1 MALAGRDAQGF
12 AIPGL
17 GEGGEL
23 LGRQRVE
30 GDLLVP
36 GLGVVPTTISR
47 FGTSARTPK
56 PSPSVSSTSP
66 RGPGA
71 GGLAAEHGRDRP
83 QPEDALHDR
92 CGLQVHA
99 LGDRDAGQRAGR
111 WAWDARTTDRWGP
124 LGSDAVWTNGGPAPP
139 ARGGSGA
146 PRRGPCRGKVDPRRL
161 PPTSE
166 PRLGDR
172 LVRGSPGG
180 VWARDIPLYR
190 RAVPGHRHGGTPASC
205 LFKPCALRWLASITW
220 NELADEGN
228 PPVAYQPS
236 AIARR
241 LNLRFTLEVQRSGQG
256 LCPTLLRLP
265 GPLVLHLP
273 GARQPR
279 LPTGGHCCGHQEA
292 GRHADRPRRPGREHR
307 HPG

>member
-17 GEGGEL
+17 GEGGDSS
-23 LGRQRVE
+23 GGSGWKVTCWCQGWVS
-30 GDLLVP
+30 
-36 GLGVVPTTISR
+36 VPTTISR

-66 RGPGA
+66 RGPGGGRA
-71 GGLAAEHGRDRP
+71 GRGAWPGPPAARRCPSRSVRPAGPCPWRPRRWSEGRTVGLGGLAPPTSSLSEFPPGLVSPGWHRRP
-83 QPEDALHDR
+83 
-92 CGLQVHA
+92 
-99 LGDRDAGQRAGR
+99 
-111 WAWDARTTDRWGP
+111 ARTTDRWRP
-124 LGSDAVWTNGGPAPP
+124 LGSDAVWTNGGPARP

-190 RAVPGHRHGGTPASC
+190 RAVPGHRHGDTPARWVC
-205 LFKPCALRWLASITW
+205 KPHGRSSG
-220 NELADEGN
+220 DE
-228 PPVAYQPS
+228 
-236 AIARR
+236 RR
-241 LNLRFTLEVQRSGQG
+241 LG
-256 LCPTLLRLP
+256 LPAL
-265 GPLVLHLP
+265 
-273 GARQPR
+273 A
-279 LPTGGHCCGHQEA
+279 GG
-292 GRHADRPRRPGREHR
+292 
-307 HPG
+307 

>member
-36 GLGVVPTTISR
+36 GLGVGADHDLPVRDLGQDTEAEPERLLNQPPGTGEREGWPRSMAGTARSQKMPFTIGAACRSMPLA
-47 FGTSARTPK
+47 TATL
-56 PSPSVSSTSP
+56 V
-66 RGPGA
+66 RGPD
-71 GGLAAEHGRDRP
+71 GGPGRTCTSDFILIRGFPPGLVSPGWHRRP
-83 QPEDALHDR
+83 
-92 CGLQVHA
+92 
-99 LGDRDAGQRAGR
+99 
-111 WAWDARTTDRWGP
+111 ARTTDRRRP

-190 RAVPGHRHGGTPASC
+190 RAVPGHRHGDTPARWVC
-205 LFKPCALRWLASITW
+205 KPHGRSSG
-220 NELADEGN
+220 DE
-228 PPVAYQPS
+228 
-236 AIARR
+236 RR
-241 LNLRFTLEVQRSGQG
+241 LG
-256 LCPTLLRLP
+256 LPAL
-265 GPLVLHLP
+265 
-273 GARQPR
+273 A
-279 LPTGGHCCGHQEA
+279 GG
-292 GRHADRPRRPGREHR
+292 
-307 HPG
+307 